1 MDGAIVAGSLVRVM
15 GLAGRL
21 DLNGQEC
28 QVVSFDE
35 DKQRFAVR
43 VCVGSHG
50 EETPPVLIKAA
61 NLELVD
67 AGDAERF
74 HKAQRSR
81 AAACEAAIVA
91 PAAASPP
98 PMCFHDAV
106 VVQGLQAKPHFN
118 EQLGIIIGWTPGTG
132 RFTVLT
138 AECGTLSLKPANCKP
153 AVLDAVEGTD
163 LLEQYPVVQG
173 DSDFG
178 GCSICEDNQLTL
190 VSPWLSCCGQSMCN
204 DCAIALSSS
213 DATAQGTHTR
223 ALTHTNTQDNTH
235 THTCLPT
242 HAYTHTHHTCSQMH
256 AYMQTHNLNENP
268 VTHTMHTLQL
278 AATHC
283 NTLQHTATR
292 THSPTHRTRKPTH
305 SSHTP
310 AV

>member
-1 MDGAIVAGSLVRVM
+1 VIVAGSLVRVM

-21 DLNGQEC
+21 DLNGQEG

-67 AGDAERF
+67 SGDAERF

-81 AAACEAAIVA
+81 AAACKAAIVA

-118 EQLGIIIGWTPGTG
+118 EQLGIITGWTPGTG

-173 DSDFG
+173 DSQILAGAVFVRTTSLPSSPP
-178 GCSICEDNQLTL
+178 GCRVVGSRCAMTAQSLSLLQTQQSKAALSAAHPTPRKTQQLTT
-190 VSPWLSCCGQSMCN
+190 SASTF
-204 DCAIALSSS
+204 DEE
-213 DATAQGTHTR
+213 
-223 ALTHTNTQDNTH
+223 
-235 THTCLPT
+235 T
-242 HAYTHTHHTCSQMH
+242 HAPFTISLARRGLWDSRLTSGRARCVR
-256 AYMQTHNLNENP
+256 ARCVVV
-268 VTHTMHTLQL
+268 VTTK
-278 AATHC
+278 
-283 NTLQHTATR
+283 R
-292 THSPTHRTRKPTH
+292 
-305 SSHTP
+305 
-310 AV
+310 